1 MVIVQFSIYF
11 RPTLKLREGNV
22 FSCVCPPFCPGGGG
36 PHVTITHDALNVTV
50 QGPSPPT
57 RDMGPPGLSPFHLLV
72 TSDSNYWRPGQTC
85 SLENPP
91 TLPVLTSGGML
102 TKVHTV
108 GKWAV
113 RILLECFL
121 VYII

>member
-1 MVIVQFSIYF
+1 M
-11 RPTLKLREGNV
+11 
-22 FSCVCPPFCPGGGG
+22 
-36 PHVTITHDALNVTV
+36 TITHDALNLTV

-57 RDMGPPGLSPFHLLV
+57 RDMGPPPGLSPFHLLV